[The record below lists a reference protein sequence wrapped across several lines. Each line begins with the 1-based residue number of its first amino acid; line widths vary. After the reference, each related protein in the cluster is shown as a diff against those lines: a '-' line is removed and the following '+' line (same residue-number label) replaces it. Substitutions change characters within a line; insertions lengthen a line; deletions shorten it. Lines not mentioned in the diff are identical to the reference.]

1 MDLKKR
7 LNLNSEDHHCI
18 AKCTTRQSKYV
29 EVGTCML
36 IINLQGAKEGATQ
49 ESRGS
54 YVIREMYIESK

>member
-18 AKCTTRQSKYV
+18 AKCTTRQSKYI

-36 IINLQGAKEGATQ
+36 IINLQGAKEGAAQ

-54 YVIREMYIESK
+54 YVI